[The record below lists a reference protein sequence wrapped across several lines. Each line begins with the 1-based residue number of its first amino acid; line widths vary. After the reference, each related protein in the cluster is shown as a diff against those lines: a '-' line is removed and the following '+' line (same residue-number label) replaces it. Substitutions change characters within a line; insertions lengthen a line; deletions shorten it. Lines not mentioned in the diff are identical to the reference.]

1 MTYEIT
7 IPGRPVTKKN
17 SMRIL
22 RKKDGTPFPA
32 PSKQYLEYQERAGYS
47 IRCKC
52 AGLSGPVNVKGVYYM
67 PTRQRVDL
75 ANLLE
80 ATCDILVHYGVLEDD
95 NSRIVCS
102 HDGSRVR
109 YDKENPRAEI
119 TIQEAEPC
127 RS

>member
-32 PSKQYLEYQERAGYS
+32 PSKQFEEYQEKAGYF
-47 IRCKC
+47 IRCKHVR
-52 AGLSGPVNVKGVYYM
+52 LSAPVNVKGIYYM
-67 PTRQRVDL
+67 PTRHRVDL
-75 ANLLE
+75 ANLLN
-80 ATCDILVHYGVLEDD
+80 ATCDILVHYGVLADD

-102 HDGSRVR
+102 HDGSRVL
-109 YDKENPRAEI
+109 YDKDNPRAEI

-127 RS
+127 QS